1 ILVAMLNEKPFR
13 AIARAFLLSCLW
25 RCTGR
30 WRPNGMQLGCRSP
43 HEFLV
48 PKRPVPH
55 FGFLVQRWG
64 GEGCTPNNG
73 FYMLIFSIKMDVNCR
88 LASAGRCCGRN
99 AGAEATAALQIRPSR
114 QRNGDGGILDAH
126 GVPVWLCASFPQ

>member
-1 ILVAMLNEKPFR
+1 MKSPFEQSQGLFYYLVSGDAPGDGGQMGCSLAVDRRMNFLCPN
-13 AIARAFLLSCLW
+13 ARFLISV
-25 RCTGR
+25 
-30 WRPNGMQLGCRSP
+30 
-43 HEFLV
+43 FL
-48 PKRPVPH
+48 
-55 FGFLVQRWG
+55 FNAGG